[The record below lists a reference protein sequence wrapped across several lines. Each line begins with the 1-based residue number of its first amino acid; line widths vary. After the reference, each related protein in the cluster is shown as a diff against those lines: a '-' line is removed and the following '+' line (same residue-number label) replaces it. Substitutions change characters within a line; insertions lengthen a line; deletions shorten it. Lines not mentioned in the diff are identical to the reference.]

1 MASDKG
7 GFDYIIA
14 GGGSSACVAATR
26 LVRDHGARVLLL
38 ERGPAKY
45 DWLMRMPAGYI
56 KYLARDKFLEMHK
69 AVPQQQLDG
78 RAPIVPQAKVLG
90 GGSSVN
96 AMVYMRGQRE
106 DYDNWD
112 AFLGGNSGWSYA
124 DMLASFRGMEGNSRL
139 SDAYHATGGPLQVS
153 DPGHMAEM
161 SRAFVLSAQECG
173 IPYNT
178 DFNGARQTGVGPMQN
193 TFGRG
198 RSGRVERCDAV
209 RAFLSQVV
217 GDPRLTVVTGA
228 LVTRIIVERGRAV
241 GVEYLHDGATIQA
254 RADAEVLVAAGTYN
268 TAKLMMLSGLGP
280 ADHLRQHGIAVAADL
295 PGVGAN
301 LQDHHEV
308 PVIAATNKRSAGYFG
323 EDRGWRMIRNGLQYL
338 ALGSGPVTTIGVDCC
353 CFYDPDGGERPTI
366 QLYCAP
372 IVYLDRD
379 VTDVKPTHGVTLTS
393 CLLRPKARGS
403 VRLRSSDPAD
413 LPLVDSNFF
422 GHPDDLHL
430 TIASMRFAR
439 RLLGTMPSAALID
452 HEMLPGAEAQDDASL
467 HAFCKKF
474 VKTNYHPVGT
484 ARMGPDGDPMGVL
497 DSRLRV
503 RGIASLRVIDCSA
516 MPFIPSGN
524 TNAPALAMGDR
535 AVALICGEKR
545 RVEMESARMG
555 EVAAA

>member
-1 MASDKG
+1 MASDKD

-69 AVPQQQLDG
+69 AVPQPQLDG
-78 RAPIVPQAKVLG
+78 RAPIMPQAKVLG

-124 DMLASFRGMEGNSRL
+124 DMLASFRGMEGNTRL
-139 SDAYHATGGPLQVS
+139 SDAYHGTGGPLQVS

-161 SRAFVLSAQECG
+161 SRAFMRSAQACD
-173 IPYNT
+173 IPYNA
-178 DFNGARQTGVGPMQN
+178 DFNGARQAGVGPMQN

-217 GDPRLTVVTGA
+217 ADPRLTVVTGA
-228 LVTRIIVERGRAV
+228 TVTRIVIERGRAV
-241 GVEYLHDGATIQA
+241 GVEYVRDGAAVQA

-422 GHPDDLHL
+422 GHPDDLRL
-430 TIASMRFAR
+430 TVTSMRFAR
-439 RLLGTMPSAALID
+439 RLLSTMPSAALIN
-452 HEMLPGAEAQDDASL
+452 HEMLPGTEAQDDASL

-497 DSRLRV
+497 DPQLRV
-503 RGIASLRVIDCSA
+503 HGIASLRVIDCSA

-535 AVALICGEKR
+535 AVAMICGEGR
-545 RVEMESARMG
+545 RTELEAERFG
-555 EVAAA
+555 ETAAA